1 MFFRQ
6 LVNDD
11 LGCASYLIGCESVGE
26 AVVVDPPFAIEGLL
40 EAAANHDVRIV
51 RTIETHTH
59 ADHVSGHGRLAL
71 ELGVPVSI
79 HPIAAAEYPFDPLE
93 DGDEIR
99 VGNVSLRCLH
109 TPGHRPEHCCF
120 TVIDH
125 TRADEPWLVLTGDSL
140 FVGDTARPDLAVGG
154 VDGATALHAS
164 LERLLALHDG
174 VEVYPG
180 HVAGS
185 LCGKGMSSKESTTI
199 GFERRFNPM
208 LAFSDA
214 SAFIASSA
222 AVTTPKP
229 PNLERIVAL
238 NRGPHVGDP
247 APVSETDAVSQG
259 SQPLDVRAARAFLS
273 GHSSGSLNVPVAGS
287 GFATKAG
294 FVLDALRPVHVIA
307 STEEEAKAAIRGLQ
321 SVAFFDL
328 SGMTLSDGGTE
339 SVLAVTIA
347 ELRRMLAA
355 DACDLLDVRDQHE
368 LNGGALPGSRNVPYR
383 LAGTMTDLPINRP
396 LVTICETGARAAV
409 AASVLRARGY
419 DARPVIDGGVG
430 DLTI

>member
-1 MFFRQ
+1 MLFRQ
-6 LVNDD
+6 FVNDD

-26 AVVVDPPFAIEGLL
+26 AVVVDPPFAIEQLL
-40 EAAANHDVRIV
+40 EAAAHHGVRIV

-79 HPIAAAEYPFDPLE
+79 HPIAAVEYSFDPLE

-154 VDGATALHAS
+154 VEGATALHAS

-222 AVTTPKP
+222 AVATPKP

-238 NRGPHVGDP
+238 NGGPHVPNP
-247 APVSETDAVSQG
+247 APVPETDAVSQG
-259 SQPLDVRAARAFLS
+259 SQPLDVRDASTFLS

-294 FVLDALRPVHVIA
+294 FVMDASRPVHVIA
-307 STEEEAKAAIRGLQ
+307 STEEEAEAAIRGLQ
-321 SVAFFDL
+321 SVAFLDL
-328 SGMTLSDGGTE
+328 SGMTLSDGGAE
-339 SVLAVTIA
+339 SVLPVTIE
-347 ELRRMLAA
+347 ELQRMLAD

-368 LNGGALPGSRNVPYR
+368 RVGGALPGSRNVPYR
-383 LAGTMTDLPINRP
+383 LAGTVADLPTNRP
-396 LVTICETGARAAV
+396 FVTICETGARAAI

-419 DARPVIDGGVG
+419 DARPVLDGGVG
-430 DLTI
+430 DLRI